1 MWMLVFLGCSTAD
14 AVSCQVYTRHDLVT
28 YQSEMECYDEAMSN
42 YFAFLLAKKLQIANP
57 VCIQAAGD
65 EA

>member
-1 MWMLVFLGCSTAD
+1 
-14 AVSCQVYTRHDLVT
+14 
-28 YQSEMECYDEAMSN
+28 MECYDEAMSN